1 MALIYVTG
9 GAKSGKSKFAE
20 DLLLSLNNG
29 KQKNIYLA
37 TSLVFDEEMEIKVNL
52 HKERRE
58 DKWITVESYKN
69 FFETLKSTFVEIK
82 SQEETIFKNNILVDC
97 VTNMVSNIIFE
108 NVNINWDSPTKEE
121 LQQCDE
127 RVKKEL
133 KELIEVSKN
142 YENVVIVSNE
152 LGMGIVPVTPLGRY
166 FREITGKMNQY
177 VAQKADEVYF
187 VVSGIP
193 MKIK

>member
-69 FFETLKSTFVEIK
+69 FFKTLKSTFVEIK

-108 NVNINWDSPTKEE
+108 NININWDSPTKEE

-166 FREITGKMNQY
+166 FREIAGKMNQY